1 MKHWKPQYKDTVYRI
16 VNGTIKE
23 EIVASGL
30 SMSSAMCL
38 MDSGLLF
45 QTYEDATKHLQIQK
59 NEDDG
64 SLVYHGKP
72 LVDVLTELKR
82 LGLTYAEIVKVYG
95 VPRDESPYA
104 AFIQKRLANDNDLE
118 LDDKVILSESETG
131 CWVSCWCY
139 VEDEA
144 VGIKRHALTLVVDLD
159 ERGIF
164 KAHVENHKGESIFEF
179 SNEDDNG
186 NPSDDGL
193 WLVTAGY
200 MHHGR
205 DTRGLLEYLREIGR
219 ATRKNTLTL
228 LN

>member
-1 MKHWKPQYKDTVYRI
+1 MKNWKPKYKDTVYRI
-16 VNGTIKE
+16 INDTIKT

-30 SMSSAMCL
+30 SMSDAL
-38 MDSGLLF
+38 RLLDSGLLF
-45 QTYEDATKHLQIQK
+45 QTLEDAKEHLRK
-59 NEDDG
+59 SHE
-64 SLVYHGKP
+64 VPRFHGET
-72 LVDVLTELKR
+72 LMDALTELKR
-82 LGLTYAEIVKVYG
+82 IGLTYAEIVKVYG
-95 VPRDESPYA
+95 VPRDENPYA
-104 AFIQKRLANDNDLE
+104 AFIQESLANDDDME
-118 LDDKVILSESETG
+118 LDDQVILSESETG

-193 WLVTAGY
+193 WLITAGY

-219 ATRKNTLTL
+219 ATRENTLSL
-228 LN
+228 RG